1 MGMLDGKAALVT
13 GGGRGIGRGIALA
26 LAQAGA
32 GVVVNDVGAALSG
45 EGSDPRPAQQVV
57 EEIVAGGGRAVA
69 NYGSV
74 TDAAAGREMV
84 EQCVRDLG
92 RIDILVHV
100 AGILRDRMIFN
111 MSEDEWD
118 DVIAVHLK
126 GAYNV
131 VHPVSQ
137 RFREQRSGRIVAM
150 SSTSALGAPGQPNYG
165 AAKAGILGLIWS
177 CANALS
183 RYGVTSNAIMP
194 AAATRMIDSTPR
206 GKEVHDQ
213 TGKWPSELARGTDRD
228 PDNVA
233 PLVVYLASDDA
244 AYINGQVFGSFGY
257 QVALLPQPHIVR
269 ALRHHRRWTPEE
281 LRDLVPR
288 TLGVDLQPPPAA
300 GGFGGL
306 LHGLPED
313 AWTEVAPG
321 VLGWQVGPGDAPA
334 R

>member
-1 MGMLDGKAALVT
+1 MGMLDGRAALVT
-13 GGGRGIGRGIALA
+13 GAGRGIGRGIALA
-26 LAQAGA
+26 LARAGA

-45 EGSDPRPAQQVV
+45 EGTDAAPAQQVV
-57 EEIVAGGGRAVA
+57 DEIRAAGGRAVP

-74 TDAAAGREMV
+74 ADFAQGRQMV
-84 EQCVRDLG
+84 EQCVDEFG
-92 RIDILVHV
+92 KIDVLVHV

-111 MSEDEWD
+111 MAEDEWD
-118 DVIAVHLK
+118 AVIAVHLK

-131 VHPVSQ
+131 IHPASQ
-137 RFREQRSGRIVAM
+137 RFREQRSGRIIAM

-177 CANALS
+177 CANALG
-183 RYGVTSNAIMP
+183 RYNVTANAIMP

-206 GKEVHDQ
+206 GQEVFQQ
-213 TGKWPSELARGTDRD
+213 TGKWPSELAAGTERD
-228 PDNVA
+228 PENVA

-244 AYINGQVFGSFGY
+244 QSVNGQVFGAFGY
-257 QVALLPQPHIVR
+257 QIALLPQPRIVR
-269 ALRHHRRWTPEE
+269 ALRHHRRWEPEE
-281 LRDLVPR
+281 LRDLFPR

-300 GGFGGL
+300 GGFSSL
-306 LHGLPED
+306 LQQLPDD

-321 VLGWQVGPGDAPA
+321 VRFWQADGG